1 MEKNNKIFTKRHGG
15 LLVKLARKTLMDKFN
30 NKLPDKEL
38 IELETALKD
47 PVFKQPRGTFVT
59 LTIDGQLR
67 GCIGTLNPSESA
79 LEGVRRNAINAAF
92 NDFRFNKL
100 SPYELDRVNIE
111 VSILTEPE
119 PLIYKDKDDL
129 ISRLRVNIDGVIIK
143 KGSASATFLPQV
155 WKQLSNPEDF
165 LSHLCSK
172 AGLESDI
179 WKKDKLEVMTYQVQ
193 YFEEEK

>member
-1 MEKNNKIFTKRHGG
+1 MKKNNKIFTKQHGD

-30 NKLPDKEL
+30 NNLPDKEL

-67 GCIGTLNPSESA
+67 GCIGTLTPSESA
-79 LEGVRRNAINAAF
+79 LESVRRNAINAAF
-92 NDFRFNKL
+92 NDFRFNQL
-100 SPYELDRVNIE
+100 SPYELDKVNIE

-155 WKQLSNPEDF
+155 WKQLPNPEDF

-172 AGLESDI
+172 AGLEPDI

-193 YFEEEK
+193 YFEE

>member
-1 MEKNNKIFTKRHGG
+1 MKKNNKIFTKQHGD

-30 NKLPDKEL
+30 NNLPDKEL
-38 IELETALKD
+38 IKLETALKD

-67 GCIGTLNPSESA
+67 GCIGTLTPSESA
-79 LEGVRRNAINAAF
+79 LESVRRNAINAAF
-92 NDFRFNKL
+92 NDFRFNQL
-100 SPYELDRVNIE
+100 SPYELDKVNIE

-155 WKQLSNPEDF
+155 WKQLPNPEDF

-172 AGLESDI
+172 AGLEPDI

-193 YFEEEK
+193 YFEE